1 MPLAL
6 LALAISSF
14 GIGTTEF
21 IINGLL
27 NEVAGDL
34 HVSISTAGLLTS
46 GYALG
51 VVVGGPAL
59 TALTA
64 RMPRKVILLA
74 LMALFIA
81 GSLLSAVAQTY
92 GLLMFGRIVSAFAH
106 GAFFGVS
113 TVVAADMVEPAKR
126 ARAISLMFTGLTL
139 ANVLGVP
146 MGTLLGQQFGWR
158 STFWVVAALGLIGLI
173 GIALLV
179 PHTPADPTEG
189 LRGQLTAFRRP
200 QVWLAFGITA
210 IGISGL
216 HASFTYVTPL
226 MTEVAGYSSGAISWL
241 LVLFGVGLVIGNL
254 LGGKAADRA
263 LMPTILVVLAG
274 LAATLALFTIT
285 VHNRPAAAAT
295 LALLGGVGFATLSP
309 LQMYIIKQAG
319 GANALVSSANIAA
332 FNIGVALGAWVGGL
346 TISAGL
352 GYASVNGAGA
362 LLTTGG
368 LLLAFLAAALGRRT
382 PATSPTATPATEPAP
397 APARN

>member
-34 HVSISTAGLLTS
+34 NVSISTAGLLTS

-81 GSLLSAVAQTY
+81 GSLLSAVAQSY
-92 GLLMFGRIVSAFAH
+92 ELLMFGRIVSAFAH

-158 STFWVVAALGLIGLI
+158 STFWVVAALGLIGFI

-179 PHTPADPTEG
+179 PYSPADPTER
-189 LRGQLTAFRRP
+189 LRGQLAAFRRP

-241 LVLFGVGLVIGNL
+241 LVLFGIGLVVGNL

-274 LAATLALFTIT
+274 LAATLALFTLT
-285 VHNRPAAAAT
+285 SHNRPAAAAT

-352 GYASVNGAGA
+352 GYASVNGVGA

-368 LLLAFLAAALGRRT
+368 LLLAFLAAALGRRSPATT
-382 PATSPTATPATEPAP
+382 PATAPATEPAT
-397 APARN
+397 ATASN